1 MSDNTKRRQ
10 TVLDFS
16 GGWEV
21 RPQET
26 HVGLADPY
34 GRPKKQLGVTREP
47 LTPHGLQSWVLV
59 QVHRQESRLKVLN
72 VTFVTNFIKS
82 VSRTMVCACRDVT
95 LNRLFFL
102 VVAFPVFKSRKLLD
116 FVPGQ
121 TNRASFTVIGF
132 NCHISAVCANMTSN
146 SVKKYA
152 T

>member
-1 MSDNTKRRQ
+1 MTDPHGLEGQK
-10 TVLDFS
+10 
-16 GGWEV
+16 
-21 RPQET
+21 ET
-26 HVGLADPY
+26 IM
-34 GRPKKQLGVTREP
+34 GVTHK
-47 LTPHGLQSWVLV
+47 LPHGLQSWVLLRI
-59 QVHRQESRLKVLN
+59 HRQQGRLKVLN

-82 VSRTMVCACRDVT
+82 VSRTMLCACRDVT

-102 VVAFPVFKSRKLLD
+102 VVAFAVFKSRKLLD

-152 T
+152 TQISAIYTVFQKCRYFVVLYL